1 MPIIF
6 FSGVG
11 VWVGVGVGLGVGM
24 GMGDRRITLSSIDV
38 RVCVL
43 CICTRVYFLMRITHA
58 QYTNTHAY
66 RTKGNASGKI
76 PRPPS
81 QPQPKP
87 SPKPLPTLHPSK
99 KNDWYTV
106 SGG

>member
-43 CICTRVYFLMRITHA
+43 CICTRVYFLMRISHA

-81 QPQPKP
+81 QPPTKILTQTPTHTP
-87 SPKPLPTLHPSK
+87 PLEK
-99 KNDWYTV
+99 K
-106 SGG
+106 